1 MPETGRWAVASA
13 TTAAPSRQVRYTDP
27 RTRWLGFALAVLPA
41 LTFLVRVIAADS
53 RWRLDLYE
61 DDAYYYLGVARSIA
75 EGHGSTFTGL
85 VETNGYHPL
94 WLGVLVPLA
103 AAFRDPSHVVVAVA
117 IVQGVLWVWSVRE
130 VVRIG
135 RLAGCE
141 TCAAAAVAVF
151 GVLAVTTGHLAF
163 NGMESALVLPLLLTA
178 VRRIVDTRGRAIDD
192 LRLGVVLALLCL
204 ARLDAAVAAVTL
216 GFVASVAAGAWSRR
230 DLTTRGIAVAAP
242 PAVALLVYAVV
253 NVVVFDSVIPVS
265 GRAKGLG
272 APFLN
277 TEPLTQVLKSGDFD
291 GRSLWFGVVALSL
304 VAAAWATRTWRSDGY
319 RSRLMACT
327 LALVTGE
334 VLLLAYLVTG
344 TSYRVWPWYHY
355 QVATFSCL
363 ATVIVLRWA
372 RDRYGSM
379 ALRLCMVIA
388 VGFLAVQAA
397 VMFRPEEHAYRGSV
411 EGAEYIQEH
420 TPDDAIL
427 AMGDRAGIFGFL
439 SDRPL
444 LQLEGL
450 MADVE
455 FLSAMRS
462 GDIASRMIAEGV
474 DYYVHYGPPGQYV
487 KVDGGDCQR
496 FEEPL
501 QGDGPKSSVVVCD
514 ENRVFVAGDVGDRF
528 EIWRFRPELNS
539 G

>member
-130 VVRIG
+130 VLRIG

-141 TCAAAAVAVF
+141 ACAAAAVAV
-151 GVLAVTTGHLAF
+151 
-163 NGMESALVLPLLLTA
+163 
-178 VRRIVDTRGRAIDD
+178 
-192 LRLGVVLALLCL
+192 
-204 ARLDAAVAAVTL
+204 VTL
-216 GFVASVAAGAWSRR
+216 GFVASVPAGAWSRR

-253 NVVVFDSVIPVS
+253 NVVVFDSVTPVS

-455 FLSAMRS
+455 FLSAMRG